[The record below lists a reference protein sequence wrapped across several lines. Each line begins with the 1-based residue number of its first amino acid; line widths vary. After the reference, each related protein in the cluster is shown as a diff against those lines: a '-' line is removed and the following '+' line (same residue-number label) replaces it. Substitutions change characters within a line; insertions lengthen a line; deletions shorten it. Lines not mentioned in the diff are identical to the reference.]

1 MTRGARKPATVRIHN
16 LGCGKNAVDAEVM
29 AGLLAEGGFALVP
42 GGRADAAV
50 LNTCGFV
57 RAAKEESI
65 EAILSLAAEKR
76 RGRIRRLI
84 VAGCMARRYRDEL
97 PELLPEVDLFLGPG
111 DIPDLPGRLAV
122 MLADEEPSRD
132 APAPRTLSGGEA
144 LPDEAYVHRIPDT
157 GTGSAFLK
165 ILEGCDNRCAY
176 CAIPAIR
183 GPLRSR
189 DRESL
194 LAEARLLVRRGAREL
209 NLIGQDITAYGRD
222 RGERGGLVS
231 LVRSLC
237 AVRGVRWVRLLYLYP
252 ARVDD
257 AIVDL
262 LRSEEK
268 VCRYLD
274 IPVQHVDEG
283 ILRRMGRT
291 YGPDDIH
298 RMLDRLRAGVP
309 GIFLRTS
316 LIVGFPGE
324 TRAAFERL
332 LRFVHDAR
340 WDYLGV
346 FPYSRE
352 EGTPAFRMPS
362 QVPERRKEERA
373 RRVRDAQAD
382 LLAARNASLV
392 GQTLDVLVEKTG
404 ARGKAAGRHRGQAPE
419 VDGSVNLSR
428 FDGKPGSIVRA
439 RVTGAREWDLRAVPA
454 GPRGSAPGGFSS
466 DSD

>member
-1 MTRGARKPATVRIHN
+1 VTRAAPKASTVRIHN

-29 AGLLAEGGFALVP
+29 AGLLADEGFLVVA

-76 RGRIRRLI
+76 RGRIRRLV
-84 VAGCMARRYRDEL
+84 VAGCMAQRYRDEL
-97 PELLPEVDLFLGPG
+97 PDLLPEVDLFLGPG
-111 DIPDLPGRLAV
+111 DIPGLPVRLASI
-122 MLADEEPSRD
+122 LSEEEASPGGSAR
-132 APAPRTLSGGEA
+132 RLLSGGGA
-144 LPDEAYVHRIPDT
+144 LPDEAYGHRLPGV

-194 LAEARLLVRRGAREL
+194 LAEARLLARRGAREL
-209 NLIGQDITAYGRD
+209 NLIGQDITAYGLD
-222 RGERGGLVS
+222 RGEKGGLVT

-237 AVRGVRWVRLLYLYP
+237 SVRGVRWIRLLYLYP
-252 ARVDD
+252 SRVDD
-257 AIVDL
+257 GIVDL

-274 IPVQHVDEG
+274 VPVQHIDPG

-291 YGPDDIH
+291 YGPDAIY
-298 RMLDRLRAGVP
+298 RMLDRLRDKVP
-309 GIFLRTS
+309 GLFLRTS

-324 TRAAFERL
+324 TRAAFDRL
-332 LRFVHDAR
+332 LRFVDEAR

-352 EGTPAFRMPS
+352 EGTSAFGMSS
-362 QVPERRKEERA
+362 QVPERTKEERA

-382 LLAARNASLV
+382 LLAARNASRI
-392 GQTLDVLVEKTG
+392 GQILDVLVEKT
-404 ARGKAAGRHRGQAPE
+404 APRGKAVGRHRGQAPE
-419 VDGSVNLSR
+419 VDGSMTLSG

-439 RVTGAREWDLRAVPA
+439 RVTGAREWDLRGVVV
-454 GPRGSAPGGFSS
+454 RSGSSES
-466 DSD
+466 D

>member
-1 MTRGARKPATVRIHN
+1 M
-16 LGCGKNAVDAEVM
+16 
-29 AGLLAEGGFALVP
+29 GG
-42 GGRADAAV
+42 G
-50 LNTCGFV
+50 
-57 RAAKEESI
+57 
-65 EAILSLAAEKR
+65 
-76 RGRIRRLI
+76 
-84 VAGCMARRYRDEL
+84 
-97 PELLPEVDLFLGPG
+97 
-111 DIPDLPGRLAV
+111 
-122 MLADEEPSRD
+122 
-132 APAPRTLSGGEA
+132 A
-144 LPDEAYVHRIPDT
+144 LPDEAYGHRLPEV

-194 LAEARLLVRRGAREL
+194 LAEAKLLARRGAREL
-209 NLIGQDITAYGRD
+209 NLIGQDITAYGMD

-231 LVRSLC
+231 LVRALC
-237 AVRGVRWVRLLYLYP
+237 AVRGVRWIRLLYLYP
-252 ARVDD
+252 SRVDD
-257 AIVDL
+257 GIVDL

-274 IPVQHVDEG
+274 IPVQHIDAGV
-283 ILRRMGRT
+283 LRRMGRT
-291 YGPDDIH
+291 YGPDAIY
-298 RMLDRLRAGVP
+298 RMLDRLRDGVP
-309 GIFLRTS
+309 GLFLRTS

-324 TRAAFERL
+324 TRGAFDRL
-332 LRFVHDAR
+332 LRFVGEDR

-362 QVPERRKEERA
+362 QVPERTKEERA

-382 LLAARNASLV
+382 LLAARNASRI

-404 ARGKAAGRHRGQAPE
+404 PRGKAVGRHRGQAPE
-419 VDGSVNLSR
+419 VDGSVILSG

-439 RVTGAREWDLRAVPA
+439 RVTGAKEWDLRAVVA
-454 GPRGSAPGGFSS
+454 RPRGSESG
-466 DSD
+466 

>member
-1 MTRGARKPATVRIHN
+1 VTRIAPKAATVRIHN

-29 AGLLAEGGFALVP
+29 AGLLSEGGFALVT

-76 RGRIRRLI
+76 RGRIRYLV

-111 DIPDLPGRLAV
+111 DIPDLPGRLAG
-122 MLADEEPSRD
+122 MLAEEGPSPFPSGQRS
-132 APAPRTLSGGEA
+132 LSGGAA
-144 LPDEAYVHRIPDT
+144 LPDEAYGHRIPEA
-157 GTGSAFLK
+157 GTGAAFLK

-194 LAEARLLVRRGAREL
+194 LAEARLLVRHGAREL

-222 RGERGGLVS
+222 RGEKGGLVS
-231 LVRSLC
+231 LVRALC
-237 AVRGVRWVRLLYLYP
+237 SVRGVRWVRLLYLYP

-257 AIVDL
+257 GIVDL

-274 IPVQHVDEG
+274 IPVQHIDGG

-291 YGPDDIH
+291 YGPDDLY
-298 RMLDRLRAGVP
+298 RMLDRLRSGVP

-324 TRAAFERL
+324 TRASFDRL
-332 LRFVHDAR
+332 LRFVHEAR

-352 EGTPAFRMPS
+352 EGTPAYRMPS
-362 QVPERRKEERA
+362 QVPERRKEDRA
-373 RRVRDAQAD
+373 RQVRDAQAD

-392 GQTLDVLVEKTG
+392 GESLDVLVETAG
-404 ARGKAAGRHRGQAPE
+404 PAGKAAGRHRGQAPE
-419 VDGSVNLSR
+419 VDGSVILSG
-428 FDGKPGSIVRA
+428 FGGKPGSIVRA
-439 RVTGAREWDLRAVPA
+439 RVTGAREWDLRAVVA
-454 GPRGSAPGGFSS
+454 RSRRSES
-466 DSD
+466 D

>member
-1 MTRGARKPATVRIHN
+1 VTKNVRKPPTVRIHN

-29 AGLLAEGGFALVP
+29 AGLLSEGGFLVVP
-42 GGRADAAV
+42 RGRADAAV
-50 LNTCGFV
+50 VNTCGFV
-57 RAAKEESI
+57 QAAKEESI
-65 EAILSLAAEKR
+65 EAILSLASEKR
-76 RGRIRRLI
+76 RGRIRRLV

-111 DIPDLPGRLAV
+111 DIPNLPDLLAT
-122 MLADEEPSRD
+122 MLAEEGAPSGGS
-132 APAPRTLSGGEA
+132 APLSLSGGGA
-144 LPDEAYVHRIPDT
+144 LPDEAYAHRVPEA

-194 LAEARLLVRRGAREL
+194 LAEARLLVRSGAREL
-209 NLIGQDITAYGRD
+209 NLIGQDITAYGLD
-222 RGERGGLVS
+222 RGEKGGLVS
-231 LVRSLC
+231 LVRALC
-237 AVRGVRWVRLLYLYP
+237 AVRGVRWIRLLYLYP
-252 ARVDD
+252 SRVDD
-257 AIVDL
+257 GIIDL

-274 IPVQHVDEG
+274 IPVQHIDPG

-291 YGPDDIH
+291 YGPDDVY

-309 GIFLRTS
+309 GLFLRTS

-324 TRAAFERL
+324 TRGAFDRL
-332 LRFVHDAR
+332 LRFVDDVR

-352 EGTPAFRMPS
+352 EGTPAYRMSP
-362 QVPERRKEERA
+362 QIPERTKEERA
-373 RRVRDAQAD
+373 RRVQDAQAD
-382 LLAARNASLV
+382 ILAARNASCI
-392 GQTLDVLVEKTG
+392 GQVMDVIVEKVS
-404 ARGKAAGRHRGQAPE
+404 ARGKAVGRHRGQAPE
-419 VDGSVNLSR
+419 VDGSVTLSG

-439 RVTGAREWDLRAVPA
+439 RVTGSKEWDLRGIAVNS
-454 GPRGSAPGGFSS
+454 RSS
-466 DSD
+466 KSD

>member
-1 MTRGARKPATVRIHN
+1 VTRGARKPATVRIHN

-111 DIPDLPGRLAV
+111 DIPDLPGRLAE
-122 MLADEEPSRD
+122 MLADEEPARN
-132 APAPRTLSGGEA
+132 APAQRTLSGGEA
-144 LPDEAYVHRIPDT
+144 LPDEAYVHRIPDA

-222 RGERGGLVS
+222 RGEKGGLVS

-274 IPVQHVDEG
+274 IPVQHIDGG

-291 YGPDDIH
+291 YGPDDIR
-298 RMLDRLRAGVP
+298 RMLDRLRAGIP

-324 TRAAFERL
+324 TRAAFDRL

-419 VDGSVNLSR
+419 VDGSVTLSG
-428 FDGKPGSIVRA
+428 FDGRPGSIVRA

-454 GPRGSAPGGFSS
+454 GSRDPAPPGFSS

>member
-1 MTRGARKPATVRIHN
+1 MTRAVRKRPTVRIHN

-29 AGLLAEGGFALVP
+29 AGLLSEWGFLVVP

-76 RGRIRRLI
+76 RGRIRRLV
-84 VAGCMARRYRDEL
+84 VAGCMARRYREEL

-111 DIPDLPGRLAV
+111 DIPDLPGRLASI
-122 MLADEEPSRD
+122 LSEEGP
-132 APAPRTLSGGEA
+132 PAGPAQRSLSGGGA
-144 LPDEAYVHRIPDT
+144 LPDEAYGHRVPDA
-157 GTGSAFLK
+157 GAGSAFLK

-194 LAEARLLVRRGAREL
+194 LAEARLLARRGAREL
-209 NLIGQDITAYGRD
+209 NLIGQDITAYGMD
-222 RGERGGLVS
+222 RGEKGGLVS
-231 LVRSLC
+231 LVRALC
-237 AVRGVRWVRLLYLYP
+237 AVRGVRWIRLLYLYP
-252 ARVDD
+252 SRVDD
-257 AIVDL
+257 GIVDL

-274 IPVQHVDEG
+274 IPVQHVDQG
-283 ILRRMGRT
+283 VLRRMGRT
-291 YGPDDIH
+291 YGPDAIR

-309 GIFLRTS
+309 GLFLRTS

-324 TRAAFERL
+324 TRAAFDRL
-332 LRFVHDAR
+332 LRFVDEAR

-352 EGTPAFRMPS
+352 EGTPAYRMPS
-362 QVPERRKEERA
+362 QVPERIKEERA

-382 LLAARNASLV
+382 LLAARNASLI
-392 GQTLDVLVEKTG
+392 GQPLDVLVEKTG
-404 ARGKAAGRHRGQAPE
+404 AGGKAVGRHRGQAPE
-419 VDGSVNLSR
+419 VDGSVVLSGFEGR
-428 FDGKPGSIVRA
+428 RGAIVRA
-439 RVTGAREWDLRAVPA
+439 RVTGAKEWDLRAAVV
-454 GPRGSAPGGFSS
+454 RSRRSES
-466 DSD
+466 D

>member
-1 MTRGARKPATVRIHN
+1 VTRAARKIPTVRIHN

-29 AGLLAEGGFALVP
+29 AGLLSEGGFLVVP
-42 GGRADAAV
+42 RGRADAAV

-76 RGRIRRLI
+76 RGRIRRLV
-84 VAGCMARRYRDEL
+84 VAGCMARRYRNEL
-97 PELLPEVDLFLGPG
+97 PDLLPEVDLFLGPG
-111 DIPDLPGRLAV
+111 DIPDLPGRLAS
-122 MLADEEPSRD
+122 MLASVGPSP
-132 APAPRTLSGGEA
+132 AGIEAPRSLSGGGA
-144 LPDEAYVHRIPDT
+144 LPDEAYGHRVPEV
-157 GTGSAFLK
+157 GSGSAFLK

-176 CAIPAIR
+176 CAIPGIR

-209 NLIGQDITAYGRD
+209 NLIGQDITAYGLD

-231 LVRSLC
+231 LVRALC
-237 AVRGVRWVRLLYLYP
+237 AVRGVRWIRLLYLYP
-252 ARVDD
+252 SRVDD
-257 AIVDL
+257 GIVDL

-274 IPVQHVDEG
+274 IPVQHIDTG

-291 YGPDDIH
+291 YGPGAVY

-309 GIFLRTS
+309 GLFLRTS

-324 TRAAFERL
+324 TRAAFDRL
-332 LRFVHDAR
+332 LRFVDEAR

-352 EGTPAFRMPS
+352 EGTPAYRLPS
-362 QVPERRKEERA
+362 QVPERTKEERA

-382 LLAARNASLV
+382 LLAARNASRI
-392 GQTLDVLVEKTG
+392 GQVLDVLVEKAG
-404 ARGKAAGRHRGQAPE
+404 ARGKAVGRHPGQAPE
-419 VDGSVNLSR
+419 VDGSVILSG

-439 RVTGAREWDLRAVPA
+439 RVTGAKEWDLRGVVVRS
-454 GPRGSAPGGFSS
+454 RGSESG
-466 DSD
+466 

>member
-1 MTRGARKPATVRIHN
+1 MTRAARTAPTVRIHT

-29 AGLLAEGGFALVP
+29 SGLLAEGGFRVVP

-76 RGRIRRLI
+76 RGRIRRLV

-97 PELLPEVDLFLGPG
+97 PDILPEVDLFLGPA
-111 DIPDLPGRLAV
+111 DIPELPGRLTSMLREDEPSPAGLPV
-122 MLADEEPSRD
+122 RSLSGGGALADEAYGHRV
-132 APAPRTLSGGEA
+132 
-144 LPDEAYVHRIPDT
+144 PDV
-157 GTGSAFLK
+157 GTGSVFLK
-165 ILEGCDNRCAY
+165 ILEGCDNRCSY
-176 CAIPAIR
+176 CAIPLIR

-189 DRESL
+189 DRDSLIAEAKL
-194 LAEARLLVRRGAREL
+194 LARRGAREL
-209 NLIGQDITAYGRD
+209 NLIGQDITAYGLD
-222 RGERGGLVS
+222 RGEKGGLVS

-237 AVRGVRWVRLLYLYP
+237 GVRGIRWIRLLYLYP
-252 ARVDD
+252 SRVDD
-257 AIVDL
+257 GIVDL

-274 IPVQHVDEG
+274 IPVQHVDTG

-291 YGPDDIH
+291 YGADTVF
-298 RMLDRLRAGVP
+298 RMLDRLRADIP

-324 TRAAFERL
+324 TRAAFDRL
-332 LRFVHDAR
+332 LRFVDEAR

-352 EGTPAFRMPS
+352 EGTPAYRMPS
-362 QVPERRKEERA
+362 QVPERTKGERE
-373 RRVRDAQAD
+373 RQVRDAQAD
-382 LLAARNASLV
+382 ILAARNATMV
-392 GQTLDVLVEKTG
+392 GRTLDVLVEKTG
-404 ARGKAAGRHRGQAPE
+404 ASGTAAGRHRGQAPD
-419 VDGSVNLSR
+419 VDGSVLLSGFEGTPR
-428 FDGKPGSIVRA
+428 SVVRV
-439 RVTGAREWDLRAVPA
+439 RVTGAKECDLRGVAVRTRDP
-454 GPRGSAPGGFSS
+454 
-466 DSD
+466 DSG

>member
-1 MTRGARKPATVRIHN
+1 MTRAARRAATVRIHN

-29 AGLLAEGGFALVP
+29 AGLLSEGGFLVVP

-57 RAAKEESI
+57 KAAKEESI
-65 EAILSLAAEKR
+65 DAILSLAAEKR
-76 RGRIRRLI
+76 RGRIRRLV

-111 DIPDLPGRLAV
+111 DIPDLPGRLLS
-122 MLADEEPSRD
+122 MLAVAGPSPEDSTR
-132 APAPRTLSGGEA
+132 RSLSGGGA
-144 LPDEAYVHRIPDT
+144 LPDEAYSHRVPEA
-157 GTGSAFLK
+157 GTGSSFLK

-176 CAIPAIR
+176 CAIPGIR

-209 NLIGQDITAYGRD
+209 NLIGQDITAYGLD

-231 LVRSLC
+231 LVRALC
-237 AVRGVRWVRLLYLYP
+237 AVRGVRWIRLLYLYP
-252 ARVDD
+252 SRVDD
-257 AIVDL
+257 GIVDL

-274 IPVQHVDEG
+274 IPVQHIDPG

-291 YGPDDIH
+291 YGPDAVY

-324 TRAAFERL
+324 TRAAFDRL
-332 LRFVHDAR
+332 LRFVDESR

-346 FPYSRE
+346 FPFSRE
-352 EGTPAFRMPS
+352 EGTPAYGMPS
-362 QVPERRKEERA
+362 QVPERTKEERA

-382 LLAARNASLV
+382 LLAARNRSQI

-404 ARGKAAGRHRGQAPE
+404 PRGRATGRHRGQAPE
-419 VDGSVNLSR
+419 VDGSVVLSG
-428 FDGKPGSIVRA
+428 FEGEPGSIVRA
-439 RVTGAREWDLRAVPA
+439 RVTGAKEWDLRGVVV
-454 GPRGSAPGGFSS
+454 RSRRSES
-466 DSD
+466 D

>member
-1 MTRGARKPATVRIHN
+1 MTRAARKAPTVRIHN

-29 AGLLAEGGFALVP
+29 AGLLSEGGFFVVP

-76 RGRIRRLI
+76 RGRIRRLV
-84 VAGCMARRYRDEL
+84 VAGCMARRYREEL

-111 DIPDLPGRLAV
+111 DIPGLPGHLAS
-122 MLADEEPSRD
+122 MLASVGSSPGGSAQRS
-132 APAPRTLSGGEA
+132 LSGGGA
-144 LPDEAYVHRIPDT
+144 LPDEAYGHRLPQI
-157 GTGSAFLK
+157 GAGSTFLK

-209 NLIGQDITAYGRD
+209 NLIGQDITAYGLD
-222 RGERGGLVS
+222 RGEKGGLVS
-231 LVRSLC
+231 LVRALC
-237 AVRGVRWVRLLYLYP
+237 AVRGVRWIRLLYLYP
-252 ARVDD
+252 SRVDD
-257 AIVDL
+257 GIVDL

-274 IPVQHVDEG
+274 IPVQHIDAG

-309 GIFLRTS
+309 GLFLRTS

-324 TRAAFERL
+324 TRAAFDRL
-332 LRFVHDAR
+332 LRFVDEAR
-340 WDYLGV
+340 WDFLGV

-362 QVPERRKEERA
+362 QVPERTKEERA

-382 LLAARNASLV
+382 ILAARNASRI
-392 GQTLDVLVEKTG
+392 GQTLDVLVEKAG
-404 ARGKAAGRHRGQAPE
+404 VRGKAVGRHRGQAPE
-419 VDGSVNLSR
+419 VDGSVILSGS
-428 FDGKPGSIVRA
+428 DGKPGSIVRA
-439 RVTGAREWDLRAVPA
+439 RVTGAREWDLRGVVVRSRSFES
-454 GPRGSAPGGFSS
+454 G
-466 DSD
+466 

>member
-1 MTRGARKPATVRIHN
+1 MTRAAGKAPTVRIHN

-29 AGLLAEGGFALVP
+29 AGLLSEGGFLVVP

-50 LNTCGFV
+50 LNSCGFV

-76 RGRIRRLI
+76 RGRIRRLV

-97 PELLPEVDLFLGPG
+97 PDLLPEVDLFLGPG
-111 DIPDLPGRLAV
+111 DIPDLPGRLAS
-122 MLADEEPSRD
+122 MLSAAGPSR
-132 APAPRTLSGGEA
+132 AGSEGRSLSGGGA
-144 LPDEAYVHRIPDT
+144 LPDEAYGHRLP
-157 GTGSAFLK
+157 GVSTGSAFLK

-176 CAIPAIR
+176 CAIPSIR

-194 LAEARLLVRRGAREL
+194 LAEARLLVRNGAREL
-209 NLIGQDITAYGRD
+209 NIIGQDITAYGLD
-222 RGERGGLVS
+222 RGEKGGLVS
-231 LVRSLC
+231 LVRALC
-237 AVRGVRWVRLLYLYP
+237 AVRGVRWIRLLYLYP
-252 ARVDD
+252 SRVDGG
-257 AIVDL
+257 IVDL

-274 IPVQHVDEG
+274 IPVQHVDAG

-291 YGPDDIH
+291 YGPDAVS

-309 GIFLRTS
+309 GLFLRTS

-324 TRAAFERL
+324 TAAAFDRL
-332 LRFVHDAR
+332 LRFVDEAR

-352 EGTPAFRMPS
+352 EGTPAFGMPS
-362 QVPERRKEERA
+362 QVPERTKEERA

-382 LLAARNASLV
+382 ILAARNAARIGETV
-392 GQTLDVLVEKTG
+392 DVLVEKTG
-404 ARGKAAGRHRGQAPE
+404 ARGRAVGRHRGQAPE
-419 VDGSVNLSR
+419 VDGSVILSG
-428 FDGKPGSIVRA
+428 FEGKPGSIVRA
-439 RVTGAREWDLRAVPA
+439 RVTGAKEWDLRAVVA
-454 GPRGSAPGGFSS
+454 RARGSESG
-466 DSD
+466 

>member
-1 MTRGARKPATVRIHN
+1 MTRAARKAATVRIHN

-29 AGLLAEGGFALVP
+29 AGLLSEGGFLVVP

-57 RAAKEESI
+57 KAAKEESI
-65 EAILSLAAEKR
+65 DAILSLAAEKR
-76 RGRIRRLI
+76 RGRIRRLV

-111 DIPDLPGRLAV
+111 DIPDLPGRLLS
-122 MLADEEPSRD
+122 MLAVAGPSPED
-132 APAPRTLSGGEA
+132 PARRSLSGGGA
-144 LPDEAYVHRIPDT
+144 LPDEAYRHRVPEA
-157 GTGSAFLK
+157 GTGSSFLK

-209 NLIGQDITAYGRD
+209 NLIGQDITAYGLD

-231 LVRSLC
+231 LVRALC
-237 AVRGVRWVRLLYLYP
+237 AVRGVRWIRLLYLYP
-252 ARVDD
+252 SRVDD
-257 AIVDL
+257 GIVDL

-274 IPVQHVDEG
+274 IPVQHIDPG

-291 YGPDDIH
+291 YGPDAVY

-324 TRAAFERL
+324 TRAAFDRL
-332 LRFVHDAR
+332 LRFVDESR

-352 EGTPAFRMPS
+352 EGTPAYGMPS
-362 QVPERRKEERA
+362 QVPERTKEERA

-382 LLAARNASLV
+382 LLAARNRSQI

-404 ARGKAAGRHRGQAPE
+404 PRGRATGRHRGQAPE
-419 VDGSVNLSR
+419 VDGSVVLSG
-428 FDGKPGSIVRA
+428 FEGEPGSIVRA
-439 RVTGAREWDLRAVPA
+439 RVTGAKEWDLRGVVV
-454 GPRGSAPGGFSS
+454 RSRRSES
-466 DSD
+466 D

>member
-1 MTRGARKPATVRIHN
+1 VRRAARKAPTVRIHN

-29 AGLLAEGGFALVP
+29 AGLLSEGGFLVVP

-65 EAILSLAAEKR
+65 DAILSLAEEKR
-76 RGRIRRLI
+76 RGRIRRLV

-111 DIPDLPGRLAV
+111 DIPDLPVRLAS
-122 MLADEEPSRD
+122 MLDTVGPPPGD
-132 APAPRTLSGGEA
+132 AAQRSLSGGGA
-144 LPDEAYVHRIPDT
+144 LPDEAYGHRIPDA

-209 NLIGQDITAYGRD
+209 NLIGQDITAYGMD

-231 LVRSLC
+231 LVRALC
-237 AVRGVRWVRLLYLYP
+237 AVRGVRWIRLLYLYP
-252 ARVDD
+252 SRVD
-257 AIVDL
+257 AGIVDL

-274 IPVQHVDEG
+274 IPVQHIDPG

-291 YGPDDIH
+291 YGPDAVY

-309 GIFLRTS
+309 GLFLRTS

-324 TRAAFERL
+324 TPAAFDRL
-332 LRFVHDAR
+332 LRFVDETR

-352 EGTPAFRMPS
+352 EGTPAFRMSS
-362 QVPERRKEERA
+362 QVPERTKEERE

-382 LLAARNASLV
+382 LLAAANASRI
-392 GQTLDVLVEKTG
+392 GQTLDVLVEKIG
-404 ARGKAAGRHRGQAPE
+404 ARGKAVGRHRGQAPE
-419 VDGSVNLSR
+419 VDGSVILSG
-428 FDGKPGSIVRA
+428 FDGEPGSIVRA
-439 RVTGAREWDLRAVPA
+439 RLTGAREWDLRGVVVRS
-454 GPRGSAPGGFSS
+454 RGTESG
-466 DSD
+466 

>member
-1 MTRGARKPATVRIHN
+1 MTRAAVKAPTVRIHN

-29 AGLLAEGGFALVP
+29 AGLLSERGFLVVP
-42 GGRADAAV
+42 AGRADAAV

-76 RGRIRRLI
+76 RGRIRRLV
-84 VAGCMARRYRDEL
+84 VAGCMAQRYRDEL

-111 DIPDLPGRLAV
+111 DIPDLPGRLASILSTV
-122 MLADEEPSRD
+122 GPS
-132 APAPRTLSGGEA
+132 PAGSALRLLSGGGA
-144 LPDEAYVHRIPDT
+144 LPDAAYGHRLPEV
-157 GTGSAFLK
+157 GTGAAFLK

-189 DRESL
+189 DRDSL
-194 LAEARLLVRRGAREL
+194 LAEAKLLVRRGAREL
-209 NLIGQDITAYGRD
+209 NLIGQDITAYGLD

-231 LVRSLC
+231 LVRALC
-237 AVRGVRWVRLLYLYP
+237 AVRGVRWIRLLYLYP
-252 ARVDD
+252 SRADD
-257 AIVDL
+257 GIVDL

-274 IPVQHVDEG
+274 VPVQHIDPG
-283 ILRRMGRT
+283 ILHRMGRT
-291 YGPDDIH
+291 YGPDAIY
-298 RMLDRLRAGVP
+298 RMLDRLRGGVP
-309 GIFLRTS
+309 GLFLRTS

-332 LRFVHDAR
+332 LRFVDETR

-352 EGTPAFRMPS
+352 DGTPAFGMPS
-362 QVPERRKEERA
+362 QVRERTKEERA

-382 LLAARNASLV
+382 LLAASNASRI
-392 GQTLDVLVEKTG
+392 GQTLDVLVEKAG
-404 ARGKAAGRHRGQAPE
+404 ARGKAVGRHRGQAPE
-419 VDGSVNLSR
+419 VDGSMILSE

-439 RVTGAREWDLRAVPA
+439 RVTGAREWDLRGVVV
-454 GPRGSAPGGFSS
+454 RSRRTES
-466 DSD
+466 D

>member
-1 MTRGARKPATVRIHN
+1 MTRVARKVPTVRIHN

-29 AGLLAEGGFALVP
+29 AGLLSEGGFLVVP
-42 GGRADAAV
+42 RGRADAAV

-76 RGRIRRLI
+76 RGRIRRLV
-84 VAGCMARRYRDEL
+84 VAGCMARRYRNEL
-97 PELLPEVDLFLGPG
+97 PDLLPEVDLFLGPG
-111 DIPDLPGRLAV
+111 DIPDLPGRLAS
-122 MLADEEPSRD
+122 MLAPGGPSP
-132 APAPRTLSGGEA
+132 AGIEAPRSLSGGGA
-144 LPDEAYVHRIPDT
+144 LPDEAYGHRVPEV
-157 GTGSAFLK
+157 GSGSAFLK

-176 CAIPAIR
+176 CAIPGIR

-209 NLIGQDITAYGRD
+209 NLIGQDITAYGLD

-231 LVRSLC
+231 LVRALC
-237 AVRGVRWVRLLYLYP
+237 AVRGVRWIRLLYLYP
-252 ARVDD
+252 SRVDD
-257 AIVDL
+257 GIVDL

-274 IPVQHVDEG
+274 IPVQHIDPG

-291 YGPDDIH
+291 YGPGAVY

-309 GIFLRTS
+309 GLFLRTS

-324 TRAAFERL
+324 TRAAFDRL
-332 LRFVHDAR
+332 LRFVDEAR

-352 EGTPAFRMPS
+352 EGTPAYRLPS
-362 QVPERRKEERA
+362 QVPERTKEERA

-382 LLAARNASLV
+382 LLAARNASRI
-392 GQTLDVLVEKTG
+392 GQVLDVLVERAG
-404 ARGKAAGRHRGQAPE
+404 ARGKAFGRHPGQAPE
-419 VDGSVNLSR
+419 VDGSVILSG
-428 FDGKPGSIVRA
+428 FDGNPGSIVRA
-439 RVTGAREWDLRAVPA
+439 RVTGAKEWDLRGVVVRSRATES
-454 GPRGSAPGGFSS
+454 G
-466 DSD
+466 